1 MSFSLNF
8 SFKSLLSLLSDS
20 LGSFKGNLGGSFGL
34 SVSFFSGLSF
44 AFDFSFDPGSFFG
57 SDFIGFFLADLGL
70 NSGSS

>member
-1 MSFSLNF
+1 MSFSLDF

-20 LGSFKGNLGGSFGL
+20 LGSFKGNLGGGFSL

-44 AFDFSFDPGSFFG
+44 AFDFSFDSGSFFG

-70 NSGSS
+70 DSGSS